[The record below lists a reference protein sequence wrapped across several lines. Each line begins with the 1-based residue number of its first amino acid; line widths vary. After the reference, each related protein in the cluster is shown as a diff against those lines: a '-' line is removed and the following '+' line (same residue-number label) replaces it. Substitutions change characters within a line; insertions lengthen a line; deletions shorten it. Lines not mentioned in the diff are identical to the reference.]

1 MKKRIRTAVIGVGH
15 LGRFHAQKYAGL
27 DNAELVG
34 IADSNTDNAKRVAEE
49 VGTRAY
55 FDYRELV
62 GHVDAVSVVT
72 PTESHLKIAADFL
85 SRGIDVLVE
94 KPIAMNTAEAKELVA
109 VAKKSG
115 AILQVG
121 HLERFNGA
129 VMALEGKIESPLFI
143 ESRRLS
149 PFPNRSTDVDVILDL
164 MIHDIDIILSLV
176 NSDIESIDAVG
187 IPVVTNSVDITNARL
202 RFTNGCVADVTA
214 NRVSRV
220 KERTI
225 NIYQP
230 ETNISIDYA
239 AQHITITDITPDKE
253 AGFAKLVDTE
263 LDIVKSDSLLE
274 EIKAFLACSEH
285 NRRPLVSGHE
295 GLIALE
301 VASRIQEAVANSM
314 QRGRN

>member
-1 MKKRIRTAVIGVGH
+1 
-15 LGRFHAQKYAGL
+15 
-27 DNAELVG
+27 
-34 IADSNTDNAKRVAEE
+34 
-49 VGTRAY
+49 
-55 FDYRELV
+55 
-62 GHVDAVSVVT
+62 
-72 PTESHLKIAADFL
+72 
-85 SRGIDVLVE
+85 
-94 KPIAMNTAEAKELVA
+94 
-109 VAKKSG
+109 
-115 AILQVG
+115 
-121 HLERFNGA
+121 
-129 VMALEGKIESPLFI
+129 MALEGKIKSPLFI